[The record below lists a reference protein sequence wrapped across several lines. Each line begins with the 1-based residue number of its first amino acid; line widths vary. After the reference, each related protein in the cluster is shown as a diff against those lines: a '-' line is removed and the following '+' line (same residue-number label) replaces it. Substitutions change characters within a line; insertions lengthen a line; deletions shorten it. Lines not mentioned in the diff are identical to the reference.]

1 MGKDKGDGVQFFF
14 LNGESFAVNN
24 VVQNVQSAGGVVH
37 PVLAWKQGGCIRVVG
52 TRRIAVSFCIHDM
65 YIWAE
70 NAILGDLAGLCFGGR
85 DFGFRP
91 AGRFQRL
98 PASQWDIDEWGQSL
112 QVSGNNTGP
121 LETTTV
127 PPILE
132 CVTEDEQIY
141 FECQGLF
148 GETSAS
154 DGLHEAAVDFCKVD
168 LCAMTLSGANQV
180 EIDAWK
186 TKMVVMLDNTIEV
199 INNTLPPDHPQT
211 TEAPTTIGYPPTED
225 PIIEYP
231 DFTTI
236 GYPPTGAPTNCTF
249 DGKMYSNGEKI
260 GISCLVLECVGGTWE
275 PTGSINNTCSMCSIR
290 NDPHFIDFFAW
301 AFDFHGTGSYKIAR
315 NVNEIGVTGEFY
327 QCFPFISCLDT
338 ITYRDNPG
346 TVITFDRN
354 HVNKISVNGFL
365 FDVTDVVQN
374 VQSAGG
380 VVHPVLAWKHGYNC
394 IRIIG
399 TQGIAV
405 AFCGWEMYVWA
416 QDAILG
422 DLEGLCLADPKFEL
436 GDAPRDFTFLPVS
449 QEDIDAWGNQ
459 VQEPLTRPVKRSA
472 PVTDV
477 SSTCDDA
484 LEEELL
490 QECLDLLGG
499 ASYEGHNPRSALLTV
514 AAQFCKVDLCALT
527 QDNATQQA
535 IDEWKDIMVD
545 MMENTVEIIV
555 RTPPK
560 EEPQDHEEE
569 SHKGFDIKIQ
579 VIQEVNV

>member
-1 MGKDKGDGVQFFF
+1 MWPKVIILLPLLLASGVTAQSTTLGTTTSSSQSTTLGNCSFDGGIYWTGDKLEDSCLILECVGDTWQPTGSISNNCSMCSLRNDPHFTGFYGYTYDFHGFLEYYIAMDIDAYGVIGDFHPCNAFASCLDIITYKDDADTIITFDKDDGNSILV
-14 LNGESFAVNN
+14 NGESFAVNN

-211 TEAPTTIGYPPTED
+211 TEAPTSELNIRQSVYVAIVLITIYIVFF
-225 PIIEYP
+225 II
-231 DFTTI
+231 I
-236 GYPPTGAPTNCTF
+236 
-249 DGKMYSNGEKI
+249 M
-260 GISCLVLECVGGTWE
+260 
-275 PTGSINNTCSMCSIR
+275 
-290 NDPHFIDFFAW
+290 HFNLI
-301 AFDFHGTGSYKIAR
+301 
-315 NVNEIGVTGEFY
+315 
-327 QCFPFISCLDT
+327 
-338 ITYRDNPG
+338 
-346 TVITFDRN
+346 
-354 HVNKISVNGFL
+354 
-365 FDVTDVVQN
+365 
-374 VQSAGG
+374 
-380 VVHPVLAWKHGYNC
+380 C
-394 IRIIG
+394 I
-399 TQGIAV
+399 TQG
-405 AFCGWEMYVWA
+405 
-416 QDAILG
+416 
-422 DLEGLCLADPKFEL
+422 
-436 GDAPRDFTFLPVS
+436 
-449 QEDIDAWGNQ
+449 
-459 VQEPLTRPVKRSA
+459 
-472 PVTDV
+472 
-477 SSTCDDA
+477 
-484 LEEELL
+484 
-490 QECLDLLGG
+490 
-499 ASYEGHNPRSALLTV
+499 
-514 AAQFCKVDLCALT
+514 
-527 QDNATQQA
+527 
-535 IDEWKDIMVD
+535 
-545 MMENTVEIIV
+545 
-555 RTPPK
+555 
-560 EEPQDHEEE
+560 
-569 SHKGFDIKIQ
+569 
-579 VIQEVNV
+579 